1 MSGKP
6 SFEEVWVR
14 IRKRA
19 GETFFTKT
27 GIRFTYGVEG
37 DRLLLNRTSYSLSK
51 RDFMKVYPRVPV
63 KGPSEIASMV
73 RGPSYVWAVLH
84 DARISLK
91 AW

>member
-6 SFEEVWVR
+6 SFDEVWVR
-14 IRKRA
+14 ILKRA
-19 GETFFTKT
+19 GETFLTKT

-51 RDFMKVYPRVPV
+51 RDFMKAYPLVPV

-73 RGPSYVWAVLH
+73 RGPSYVWAILH
-84 DARISLK
+84 DARISQS